1 MRLEPPGVRRTGR
14 AIAFFWHG
22 VSVAAIEGET
32 IAAALTAAGVASF
45 RALHGAPR
53 GLHCGM
59 GACRDC
65 VVTVDGRIGV
75 RACMEKARDGAVV
88 SASPP
93 AVPAPL
99 AARPEAPPE
108 ETTCDVLV
116 VGAGPAGIA
125 ASIAAAEAG
134 ASVILLDERA
144 TPGGQFHKLPAPAY
158 SADSQDAKLREAAS
172 LHARAEAAGVR
183 RVQNAL
189 VWGGFATEGDG
200 AAAEIAALV
209 DGVAHVFRP
218 RRLVLA
224 PGAHEAPVPMPGWT
238 LPGVITTGGLQTLVR
253 SQRVAP
259 TQPIVIGG
267 VGALNLA
274 VADELLAVGVPPAAL
289 VDASPAAYRPRALG
303 LLAADARL
311 AVTGIGIL
319 TRLTVGCV
327 PLFWES
333 RIEAVL
339 GDGRAEAVRIAT
351 PTGPRTIPASTVAL
365 HEGFQPETGLARALD
380 LRHRYVG
387 TGGGWLE
394 TVTDTEGRTSREA
407 VFAVGDGAAI
417 GASRV
422 ALARGRLAGLAAA
435 RDLGFVAPSDPAAQA
450 ALARA
455 ERFQAALARVF
466 PPPAPR
472 DPADDTVVCRCENV
486 TAGQVRAEIAG
497 GLVSLAALKKATRA
511 GMGPCQ
517 GRFCAATVARLCPG
531 ELGEDSFAAPR
542 LPVRPVPAA
551 ALMLEGGEFEAPLIS
566 AMTLPSRRVPV
577 AAAAQSKTE
586 ASIVVIGGGVVGLS
600 TAWHLAREGADVLVI
615 ERDETGLAASTANAG
630 SLHAQLISYDYDPDG
645 PEDGGPAAHT
655 LPLGP
660 RSIAL
665 WKTIAAEAGETLGIS
680 TPGGLVLAEKAE
692 HLQWLAAKSALEGR
706 WGVET
711 HVIGANELRAM
722 APHLAPDLAGAVYC
736 PVEGRIDPLRGTMAL
751 RRLALARGARLL
763 PGTEVLAIERADSGF
778 TIQTQRGPI
787 RAGRVVNC
795 AGPWG
800 AAIGAL
806 VGLRIPITG
815 TVQQVIV
822 TEPAPRLVEGLVA
835 LAHRHLSLKQQD
847 SGGLL
852 IGGGWYG
859 RFDAHD
865 GCSRNLRRSIE
876 ANLWVAHRVL
886 PALAGLRIIR
896 AWTGVNPAIDRA
908 PIFGEA
914 QAVPGFFNALTA
926 NGYTLG
932 PVAGEITAAA
942 LLRGEAPD
950 ANYRLERFG

>member
-1 MRLEPPGVRRTGR
+1 MGRLDTGGRRVGR
-14 AIAFFWHG
+14 AIAFRFDG
-22 VSVAAIEGET
+22 VPIAAVEGET
-32 IAAALTAAGVASF
+32 LAAALTASGVASF
-45 RALHGAPR
+45 RSLNGAPR

-75 RACMEKARDGAVV
+75 RACMEKARAGAVV
-88 SASPP
+88 TAAAP
-93 AVPAPL
+93 AMLAPL
-99 AARPEAPPE
+99 AAIPEGPAAE
-108 ETTCDVLV
+108 EACDVLV

-125 ASIAAAEAG
+125 AAIAAAEAG

-144 TPGGQFHKLPAPAY
+144 TPGGQFHKLPVAGGAGPTP
-158 SADSQDAKLREAAS
+158 DAKLREAAR

-183 RVQNAL
+183 RLQNAM
-189 VWGGFATEGDG
+189 VWGAFAADEV
-200 AAAEIAALV
+200 AALV
-209 DGVAHVFRP
+209 DGVARVFRP
-218 RRLVLA
+218 RRLILA
-224 PGAHEAPVPMPGWT
+224 PGAHEAPVPIPGWT

-267 VGALNLA
+267 AGALNLS
-274 VADELLAVGVPPAAL
+274 VADELLAMGVAPAAL
-289 VDASPAAYRPRALG
+289 VDTSPVAFRPRALG
-303 LLAADARL
+303 LLLADAAL
-311 AVTGIGIL
+311 GVSGIGIL
-319 TRLTVGCV
+319 ARLTLGCV

-351 PTGPRTIPASTVAL
+351 PSGPRVLPASTVAL

-380 LRHRYVG
+380 LRHRYVAA
-387 TGGGWLE
+387 GGGRLE
-394 TVTDTEGRTSREA
+394 TVTDAEGRSSDSA
-407 VFAVGDGAAI
+407 VFAVGDGAAL
-417 GASRV
+417 GGSRV
-422 ALARGRLAGLAAA
+422 ALAKGRLAGLAAA
-435 RDLGFVAPSDPAAQA
+435 RDLGFAAAPDAAARA
-450 ALARA
+450 ALGRA

-466 PPPAPR
+466 PPPGAR
-472 DPADDTVVCRCENV
+472 EPADETIVCRCESV
-486 TAGQVRAEIAG
+486 TAGQLRAEVAG
-497 GLVSLAALKKATRA
+497 GLVSVAALKKATRA

-517 GRFCAATVARLCPG
+517 GRFCAATVARFCPG

-551 ALMLEGGEFEAPLIS
+551 ALMVEAGEFEAPLIP
-566 AMTLPSRRVPV
+566 AMSLPSRRVPV
-577 AAAAQSKTE
+577 APAAAQVAE
-586 ASIVVIGGGVVGLS
+586 AAIVVIGGGVVGLA
-600 TAWHLAREGADVLVI
+600 TAYFLARQGADVLVL
-615 ERDETGLAASTANAG
+615 ERDEAGLAASTANAG
-630 SLHAQLISYDYDPDG
+630 SLHAQLISYDFDPDG
-645 PEDGGPAAHT
+645 PEDGGKAAHT

-665 WKTIAAEAGETLGIS
+665 WKEVAAEAGEGLGIS
-680 TPGGLVLAEKAE
+680 TPGGLVLAEKADD
-692 HLQWLAAKSALEGR
+692 LPWLAKKSALERR

-722 APHLAPDLAGAVYC
+722 APHLATDLAGAVFC
-736 PVEGRIDPLRGTMAL
+736 PAEGRIDPLRGTMAL
-751 RRLALARGARLL
+751 RRLALARGARLR
-763 PGTEVLAIERADSGF
+763 PGTEVLGIERTGSGF
-778 TIQTQRGPI
+778 TIGTPAGPI

-800 AAIGAL
+800 AAIGAM
-806 VGLRIPITG
+806 VGLSIPITG

-847 SGGLL
+847 AGGLL
-852 IGGGWYG
+852 IGGGWFG

-865 GCSRNLRRSIE
+865 GRSRNLRRSIE
-876 ANLWVAHRVL
+876 GNLFVAHRVL

-914 QAVPGFFNALTA
+914 PGVPGFFNTLTA

-942 LLRGEAPD
+942 VLRGEAPD

>member
-1 MRLEPPGVRRTGR
+1 MRLEPAGARPTGR
-14 AIAFFWHG
+14 RIAFSWDG
-22 VSVAAIEGET
+22 VAVPAIEGES
-32 IAAALTAAGVASF
+32 IAAALTAAGVATF
-45 RALHGAPR
+45 RALRLEPR

-88 SASPP
+88 MPSTPGSL
-93 AVPAPL
+93 APL
-99 AARPEAPPE
+99 GKRPEAAAE
-108 ETTCDVLV
+108 ETACDVLV

-125 ASIAAAEAG
+125 AAIAAAEAG
-134 ASVILLDERA
+134 AAVILLDERA
-144 TPGGQFHKLPAPAY
+144 TPGGQFHKLPAPAH
-158 SADSQDAKLREAAS
+158 ADARPDAKLREAAA

-183 RVQNAL
+183 RLQNAL
-189 VWGGFATEGDG
+189 VWGAFGPDEV
-200 AAAEIAALV
+200 AALV
-209 DGVAHVFRP
+209 DGVARVFRP

-224 PGAHEAPVPMPGWT
+224 PGAHEAPVPIPGWT

-259 TQPIVIGG
+259 TQPIVIAGT
-267 VGALNLA
+267 GALNLS
-274 VADELLAVGVPPAAL
+274 VADEMLAAGVAPAAL
-289 VDASPAAYRPRALG
+289 VDTSPAAHRPRALG
-303 LLAADARL
+303 LLAADAVL
-311 AVTGIGIL
+311 AAQGIGIL
-319 TRLTVGCV
+319 ARLTVGCV

-333 RIEAVL
+333 RVEAVL
-339 GDGRAEAVRIAT
+339 GCGRAEAVRIAT
-351 PTGPRTIPASTVAL
+351 PTGRHTIPAFTVAL

-380 LRHRYVG
+380 LRHRYVAA
-387 TGGGWLE
+387 GGGRLE
-394 TVTDTEGRTSREA
+394 TVADAEGRTSNEA
-407 VFAVGDGAAI
+407 VFAVGDGAAL
-417 GASRV
+417 GGSRV

-435 RDLGFVAPSDPAAQA
+435 RDLGFRAPPDAAA
-450 ALARA
+450 RTALARA

-466 PPPAPR
+466 PPAAPR
-472 DPADDTVVCRCENV
+472 EPADETIVCRCEGV
-486 TAGQVRAEIAG
+486 TAGQLRAEVAG

-531 ELGEDSFAAPR
+531 EPGEDSFAAPR

-551 ALMLEGGEFEAPLIS
+551 PLMVEAGEFAAPLIP
-566 AMTLPSRRVPV
+566 AMTLPTRRVPV
-577 AAAAQSKTE
+577 APGEPKTE
-586 ASIVVIGGGVVGLS
+586 AAIVVIGGGVVGLA
-600 TAWHLAREGADVLVI
+600 TAYHLAREGADVLVL
-615 ERDETGLAASTANAG
+615 ERDEAGLAASTANAG
-630 SLHAQLISYDYDPDG
+630 SLHAQLISYDFDPAPPDGNG

-665 WKTIAAEAGETLGIS
+665 WKEIAAEAGEGLGIS

-692 HLQWLAAKSALEGR
+692 DLPWLARKSELERR

-722 APHLAPDLAGAVYC
+722 APHLAHDLAGAVFC
-736 PVEGRIDPLRGTMAL
+736 PAEGRIDPLRGTMAL
-751 RRLALARGARLL
+751 RRLALAKGARLL
-763 PGTEVLAIERADSGF
+763 PGTEVAGIERAEAGF
-778 TIQTQRGPI
+778 AIQTSRGAV

-800 AAIGAL
+800 AAIGAM
-806 VGLRIPITG
+806 VGLSIPITG

-852 IGGGWYG
+852 IGGGWFG

-865 GCSRNLRRSIE
+865 GRSRNLRRNIE
-876 ANLWVAHRVL
+876 GNLWVANRVL

-896 AWTGVNPAIDRA
+896 AWTGVNPAIDAA

-914 QAVPGFFNALTA
+914 PGVKGFFNTLTA

-932 PVAGEITAAA
+932 PVAGAITAAA
-942 LLRGEAPD
+942 LLHGEAPD
-950 ANYRLERFG
+950 PNYRLERFN